1 MFTEELNGH
10 PSPGIST
17 GDPRT
22 SLVVA
27 RGLRGFI
34 DGLGGVGQALMA
46 AGLSVIGGPLAV
58 LRLRL
63 AHGASAA
70 RLGLERDRVLGEE
83 SGRRFT

>member
-1 MFTEELNGH
+1 M
-10 PSPGIST
+10 
-17 GDPRT
+17 
-22 SLVVA
+22 VVA

-34 DGLGGVGQALMA
+34 HGLGGVGQALMA